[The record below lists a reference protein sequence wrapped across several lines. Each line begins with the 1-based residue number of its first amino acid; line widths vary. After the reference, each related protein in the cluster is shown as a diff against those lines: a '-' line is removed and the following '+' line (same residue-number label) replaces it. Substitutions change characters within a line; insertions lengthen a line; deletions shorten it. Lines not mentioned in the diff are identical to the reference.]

1 MPALAA
7 RAPPDFGIKRL
18 SCSVPQATGTNH
30 DLNVEIELA
39 RLVIRP
45 LLVQYIIF

>member
-1 MPALAA
+1 MYAA
-7 RAPPDFGIKRL
+7 
-18 SCSVPQATGTNH
+18 SSVMG
-30 DLNVEIELA
+30 VEIELA